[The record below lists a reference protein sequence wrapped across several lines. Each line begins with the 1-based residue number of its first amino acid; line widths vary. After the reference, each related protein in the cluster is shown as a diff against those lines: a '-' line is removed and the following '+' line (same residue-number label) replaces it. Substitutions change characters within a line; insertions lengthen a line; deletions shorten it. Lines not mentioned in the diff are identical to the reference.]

1 MSSTKS
7 INRDHAKKKNRPQLE
22 NEAIAKRDLGIAIDL
37 VTHLPIEI
45 WFWINPKQA
54 DTNMYHFS
62 VTYEKGLALDPVKY
76 FADAKNRDLG
86 IVNRLRKP
94 KVKLI
99 ISPFPATERSSEQ
112 FFFPTP

>member
-22 NEAIAKRDLGIAIDL
+22 NEAIAIDL

-86 IVNRLRKP
+86 IVKRLRKP

-99 ISPFPATERSSEQ
+99 ISPFPATERSPEQ
-112 FFFPTP
+112 FFFPTPLKY